1 MLQNIKHK
9 IFFWKYSLI
18 LCSLFFT
25 ENYFAQQ
32 AILKGRISSGE
43 INLPVEDVQVSI
55 EGSSQQPIFSD
66 QSGDYQ
72 ISIPA
77 NKENI
82 IVFSNLSYRTLKKKV
97 QLQEGEVLILN
108 PTLTFRNDLAGIDVV
123 DQKRETETIKLNPTQ
138 ITQLPGAS
146 MDIMRLLPSM
156 GIGVSMTN
164 ELSSGYSVR
173 GGNFDE
179 NLVYVNDIE
188 VYRPFLVRSGQ
199 QEGLSFPNPDMVAG
213 MNFSAG
219 GFEAKYGDK
228 LSSVLDITYRK
239 PRKFSSTAN
248 ISLLGAGLHIE
259 NITDNKLLSWQIGA
273 RYKTNQY
280 LLRSIDTKG
289 DYFPRFYDVQSLL
302 NFNVSPKFNV
312 DVLGVIS
319 GNKYQVIP
327 QTRETTFGTFNQAL
341 QFKVYFDGQEV
352 SQFNTAFGA
361 LSFNFMPREKLR
373 LKWISSYFNTQESE
387 TFTVQGQYYINE
399 LETDLGDP
407 NFGNVAFNRGI
418 GTFINNGRNYLNASV
433 LATEHKGFYTT
444 KKGELLWG
452 LKFQHEIINDKLGE
466 WNFIDSAGYSI
477 PQGDPLIVEL
487 RDVIKTKINLQSN
500 RVMAYT
506 QYIFKKQLRDS
517 SFFSFTGG
525 VRSNY
530 WSLNNDNVVSPRLTF
545 SYEPN
550 WKADWIFK
558 ASWGYYYQ
566 PPFYRE
572 MRDFIG
578 NVNTNLKAQ
587 QSIHYVLSGD
597 LNFKMWNRPFKF
609 ITAAYYKQFDN
620 LVPYEID
627 NVRIRYYGT
636 NNSKGFATGMD
647 FRLNGE
653 FVKGI
658 ESWVNMSVM
667 TIQEDLKNDFYYT
680 YRDSLG
686 NPWYKGYSNLPVHDS
701 TLNNPGYI
709 PRPTDQ
715 RVTFNLFF
723 QDYLPKI
730 PSCKMHLNLIYG
742 SGLPFGPPS
751 RERYKDTLRMPSYR
765 RVDIGFSY
773 QLLKED
779 RTKKETGIFRHVK
792 SGWISLEVLNL
803 LAVNNTVSYTW
814 IKDVTNRQYA
824 IPNYLTNRQLN
835 LKIQFRF

>member
-1 MLQNIKHK
+1 MIILKKHK
-9 IFFWKYSLI
+9 LI
-18 LCSLFFT
+18 YWRCIVVLCSLLFA

-32 AILKGRISSGE
+32 AIVKGKISSGE

-55 EGSSQQPIFSD
+55 EGSSQQPVFSD
-66 QSGDYQ
+66 QSGNYQ
-72 ISIPA
+72 ITLPA
-77 NKENI
+77 NKEII
-82 IVFSNLSYRTLKKKV
+82 IVFSNLSYRTYKKKII
-97 QLQEGEVLILN
+97 LKEDEVLILN

-123 DQKRETETIKLNPTQ
+123 DEKRETETIKLNPTQ

-199 QEGLSFPNPDMVAG
+199 QEGLSFPNPDMVAN
-213 MNFSAG
+213 MSFSAG

-239 PRKFSSTAN
+239 PRKFSSTASM
-248 ISLLGAGLHIE
+248 SLLGAGLHIE
-259 NITDNKLLSWQIGA
+259 NITANKLLSWQIGA

-302 NFNVSPKFNV
+302 NFNVSPKFYV

-387 TFTVQGQYYINE
+387 TFTIQGQYYINE

-444 KKGELLWG
+444 KNGELLWG

-466 WNFIDSAGYSI
+466 WNYIDSAGYSI
-477 PQGDPLIVEL
+477 PLGNPLLVEL

-506 QYIFKKQLRDS
+506 QYVYKKQLRDS
-517 SFFSFTGG
+517 SYFSFTGG

-530 WSLNNDNVVSPRLTF
+530 WSLNNDNVFSPRLTF

-550 WKADWIFK
+550 WKADWNFK

-572 MRDFIG
+572 MRDFTG

-686 NPWYKGYSNLPVHDS
+686 NPWYKGYSNLPVYDS
-701 TLNNPGYI
+701 TLNNPGFI

-742 SGLPFGPPS
+742 TGLPFGPPS
-751 RERYKDTLRMPSYR
+751 RERYKDTLRMPDYR

-773 QLLKED
+773 QLLKEE
-779 RTKKETGIFRHVK
+779 RTKKETGLFRHIK

-835 LKIQFRF
+835 LKIQFKF